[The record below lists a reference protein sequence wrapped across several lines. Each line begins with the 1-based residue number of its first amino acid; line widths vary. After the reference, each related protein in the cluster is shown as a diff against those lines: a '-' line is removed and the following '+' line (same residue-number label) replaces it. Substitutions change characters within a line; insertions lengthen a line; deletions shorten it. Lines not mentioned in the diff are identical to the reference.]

1 MDRVWHVALLASM
14 SAVTLFALQQK
25 REKRRTAAAPARA
38 TAKAKAPPSV
48 HHMELSIAGSFS
60 HNGLFTQALA
70 IYSRLLAAS
79 LAETPRRRAHI
90 SHLYD
95 LRSCVYEALQQFECV
110 IADTTAALAYDPSSS
125 DLYLRRGIAHAH
137 LHRYTLALCDVLSA
151 LHHGRSPEDLRDM
164 EEMLRALE
172 QEAIFYEARDALQN
186 RRAARCLP
194 DDYKVQAYFDLFHGR
209 DVDDAFATLLHRVSL
224 DRHVSDGAAC
234 LHAALEHRRRGHFLE
249 ACDQLERAR
258 SLLPSTD
265 ALSVVADLE
274 HASYLHLRH
283 CYDEAATVLQ
293 HCTSRLPASLWIQAH
308 RFHNCIVRRDR
319 SGALLLLAA
328 VKATSPTLMYLQ
340 GLYHA
345 TLSGDGAHAVAS
357 WTAAITLSPEYVAPY
372 YALSQHYLK
381 SATIAAHSVL
391 HQCLAW
397 YFLYVDAAPP
407 ALTWIHLGLGHFE
420 AAMGRD
426 ATSCYEASLSVSPA
440 FVPAY
445 LALSEAH
452 RATYEVAQAYLM
464 QALVY
469 TRSASPCILLAQLRS
484 EKGMW
489 AHAVDACDHA
499 LQYAWSYPELCQV
512 FAVRNI
518 AAANAT
524 RA

>member
-25 REKRRTAAAPARA
+25 REKRRTAAAPVRA
-38 TAKAKAPPSV
+38 TAKAAPPSV

-60 HNGLFTQALA
+60 HNGLYTQALA
-70 IYSRLLAAS
+70 IYSRLLTAS

-125 DLYLRRGIAHAH
+125 DLYLRRGIAYAH

-172 QEAIFYEARDALQN
+172 KEAIFYEARDALQN
-186 RRAARCLP
+186 RQAARCLP
-194 DDYKVQAYFDLFHGR
+194 DDYKVQAYFDIFHGR

-224 DRHVSDGAAC
+224 DRHTSDGVAC

-249 ACDQLERAR
+249 AHDQLVRAR
-258 SLLPSTD
+258 TLLPPTH
-265 ALSVVADLE
+265 ALYVVADLE
-274 HASYLHLRH
+274 HASYLHLCH
-283 CYDEAATVLQ
+283 CYDDAATVLQ
-293 HCTSRLPASLWIQAH
+293 HCTSRLPTSLWIQAH
-308 RFHNCIVRRDR
+308 RFHNDIVRRDR
-319 SGALLLLAA
+319 TGSRLRLAA
-328 VKATSPTLMYLQ
+328 VDTTSPTLLYLQ

-345 TLSGDGAHAVAS
+345 TLSGDSVRAVAS
-357 WTAAITLSPEYVAPY
+357 WTAAITRSPEYVAPY
-372 YALSQHYLK
+372 VALSQHYLK
-381 SATIAAHSVL
+381 SATFAAHSVL

-397 YFLYVDAAPP
+397 YFLYVDTAPP
-407 ALTWIHLGLGHFE
+407 ALTWIYLGLGHFE
-420 AAMGRD
+420 AANGRD
-426 ATSCYEASLSVSPA
+426 ATACYEASLGVSPA

-445 LALSEAH
+445 VALSETH
-452 RATYEVAQAYLM
+452 RGTYEVAQAYLM

-469 TRSASPCILLAQLRS
+469 TRSAAPGILLAHLRS

-512 FAVRNI
+512 FAVRNL
-518 AAANAT
+518 AAAKAT
-524 RA
+524 RT